1 MERNWREV
9 SLQSVVPGS
18 EISGEPRMMHNEGA
32 RLDGR
37 IKTYNLPVITRLDP
51 LGLEVS
57 GRMAKES

>member
-1 MERNWREV
+1 
-9 SLQSVVPGS
+9 
-18 EISGEPRMMHNEGA
+18 MMHNEGA

-37 IKTYNLPVITRLDP
+37 IKRYYNLPVITRLDP